1 MSNSLSA
8 AETHSTCPRLATQ
21 ACDHLHPAHS
31 KAGTVRRDLQKMC
44 GQVGWAVPC
53 PHVHVLLLLVFG
65 ELGLLWVAGNPA
77 WRKKPSTKRLEMVP
91 RVEVEY
97 VWDGVLHQKHD
108 F

>member
-1 MSNSLSA
+1 
-8 AETHSTCPRLATQ
+8 
-21 ACDHLHPAHS
+21 
-31 KAGTVRRDLQKMC
+31 MC

-65 ELGLLWVAGNPA
+65 ELGLLWVAGNSA
-77 WRKKPSTKRLEMVP
+77 WRKKPRTKRLEMVP
-91 RVEVEY
+91 GVEVEY

>member
-1 MSNSLSA
+1 M
-8 AETHSTCPRLATQ
+8 
-21 ACDHLHPAHS
+21 
-31 KAGTVRRDLQKMC
+31 
-44 GQVGWAVPC
+44 PC

-97 VWDGVLHQKHD
+97 AWDRV
-108 F
+108 